1 MGEVKGIKI
10 KVVAYRSLLYIQV
23 VINVNP
29 FIEGN
34 VAEVL

>member
-1 MGEVKGIKI
+1 MGQVKVIKF
-10 KVVAYRSLLYIQV
+10 KVVAYRSLSYIQV